1 MKMSNLKPT
10 IMRHFFTILL
20 AFASVLAFGQ
30 KKPNINKAKAAFD
43 KGEITE
49 AKAMIDQAIDY
60 EKTKDNPKTWY
71 YRGMIYASID
81 TSTNDPDAM
90 RTAMDSYNKSLELDP
105 TQKSTTQFT
114 GAGLENVDSQ
124 IQNYFGFYYNKAI
137 TFYQE
142 ESFESATD
150 NFEKAH
156 FINPSDSNSILN
168 AAYAASAAGLD
179 DRANEN
185 YKKAI
190 IAGNTDIGIHLRLYN
205 YAIGKDDY
213 DGAYKVLEEARIVH
227 PNNVDLM
234 KYQINILIEQDK
246 IGEAKA
252 GIEEAISKEP
262 TNPDLYFSLGVIQEE
277 QEELE
282 AAKGSYSKAIEIDSE
297 HYNSNFNLGVLVF
310 NECNELIKE
319 RSALSYK
326 EEKKIADLTTQI
338 DERLKRAL
346 PYWEKLYSIKDEE
359 TTILETLEYI
369 YLSLKMNDKA
379 EEITSKLDKVKGE

>member
-1 MKMSNLKPT
+1 MKMNNLKPM

-20 AFASVLAFGQ
+20 AFASAVAFGQ
-30 KKPNINKAKAAFD
+30 KPNINKAKAALD
-43 KGEITE
+43 KGELSE
-49 AKAMIDQAIDY
+49 AKAMIDLAIDF
-60 EKTKDNPKTWY
+60 EKTKNNPKTWY

-90 RTAMDSYNKSLELDP
+90 KTAMDAYGKSLELDP

-114 GAGLENVDSQ
+114 GAGLENVDTQ
-124 IQNYFGFYYNKAI
+124 IQNYYGFYYNKAI
-137 TFYQE
+137 ASYQE
-142 ESFESATD
+142 ESFEIATD
-150 NFEKAH
+150 NFEKAY

-168 AAYAASAAGLD
+168 AAYAASAAGFE

-190 IAGNTDIGIHLRLYN
+190 AAGNTDIGVHLRLYN
-205 YAIGKDDY
+205 YAIAKEDY
-213 DGAYKVLEEARIVH
+213 DGAYVILEAARIDY

-252 GIEEAISKEP
+252 GIEEAIAKEP

-282 AAKGSYSKAIEIDSE
+282 AAKNSYSKALEIDAD
-297 HYNSNFNLGVLVF
+297 HYNSNFNIGVLVF
-310 NECNELIKE
+310 NECNILIKE

-326 EEKKIADLTTQI
+326 EDKKIANLTTQI
-338 DERLKRAL
+338 DERLRGAL
-346 PYWEKLYSIKDEE
+346 PFWEKLYSIKSEE

-379 EEITSKLDKVKGE
+379 EEISSKLDQVKGE

>member
-1 MKMSNLKPT
+1 M

-20 AFASVLAFGQ
+20 AFASAVAFGQ
-30 KKPNINKAKAAFD
+30 KPNINKAKAALD
-43 KGEITE
+43 KGELSE
-49 AKAMIDQAIDY
+49 AKAMIDLAIDF
-60 EKTKDNPKTWY
+60 EKTKNNPKTWY

-90 RTAMDSYNKSLELDP
+90 KTAMDAYGKSLELDP

-114 GAGLENVDSQ
+114 GAGLENVDTQ
-124 IQNYFGFYYNKAI
+124 IQNYYGFYYNKAI
-137 TFYQE
+137 ASYQE
-142 ESFESATD
+142 ESFEIATD
-150 NFEKAH
+150 NFEKAY

-168 AAYAASAAGLD
+168 AAYAASAAGFE

-190 IAGNTDIGIHLRLYN
+190 AAGNTDIGVHLRLYN
-205 YAIGKDDY
+205 YAIAKEDY
-213 DGAYKVLEEARIVH
+213 DGAYVILEAARIDY

-252 GIEEAISKEP
+252 GIEEAIAKEP

-282 AAKGSYSKAIEIDSE
+282 AAKNSYSKALEIDAD
-297 HYNSNFNLGVLVF
+297 HYNSNFNIGVLVF
-310 NECNELIKE
+310 NECNILIKE

-326 EEKKIADLTTQI
+326 EDKKIANLTTQI
-338 DERLKRAL
+338 DERLRGAL
-346 PYWEKLYSIKDEE
+346 PFWEKLYSIKSEE

-379 EEITSKLDKVKGE
+379 EEISSKLDQVKGE